1 RRSEVGGR
9 RSEVGRRRSD
19 VGRRRSEVGGRTSEV
34 GGRRSDVGGRT
45 ACLCVAPKA
54 FGAETGSRG
63 RRLGPTQSGLMV
75 GLLILLVLASGC
87 RSAAENP
94 SDGRRPVSIMM
105 MFLST
110 KQNDFYQWAER
121 TYEARNPDVDI
132 QIQVFPGSSLKDFEI
147 KLRLMFA
154 SRQAPDIIPVS
165 EGLAAGFARKGLLD
179 PCPASIVDMVE
190 TNSVNELVRNSAY
203 VDGTC
208 FGIATD
214 AVWQALF
221 YNKRMFREAGLD
233 PERPPRDW
241 DELLDYAE
249 RLTVRNDAG
258 SPTRVGFFI
267 RKTGFKPG
275 IAGKWFT
282 FLYSAGGRPFSEDGT
297 RTRFNDEAG
306 RAALQFYQ
314 TILDRRI
321 DAVGFDGDEQGFGQ
335 ERIAMI
341 IREAYLVR
349 WLGEHYP
356 DVEFGIAPIP
366 AKVASI
372 SDGASYVATV
382 NAESKNKDDAWGFIE
397 FLMADEAYARRAAL
411 GGVMPATRS
420 VAALPEYRDDP
431 LIKVFLEQEVAPTNT
446 FEGADRAIDML
457 GAYIERF
464 CYGRLT
470 LDETL
475 ERAELDINALLKRL
489 NGKR

>member
-1 RRSEVGGR
+1 M
-9 RSEVGRRRSD
+9 
-19 VGRRRSEVGGRTSEV
+19 
-34 GGRRSDVGGRT
+34 
-45 ACLCVAPKA
+45 VA
-54 FGAETGSRG
+54 
-63 RRLGPTQSGLMV
+63 
-75 GLLILLVLASGC
+75 LLILVAGC
-87 RSAAENP
+87 GRGGDAGHVAG
-94 SDGRRPVSIMM
+94 DGRKPVSIML

-110 KQNDFYQWAER
+110 RQNDFYQWAER
-121 TYEARNPDVDI
+121 TYEAQNPDVDI
-132 QIQVFPGSSLKDFEI
+132 QVQVFPGSSLKDFEI

-154 SRQAPDIIPVS
+154 SRQAPDIIPVA
-165 EGLAAGFARKGLLD
+165 EGLAAVFARKGLLD
-179 PCPASIVDMVE
+179 PCPASIIDMVE

-214 AVWQALF
+214 AVWQALY
-221 YNKRMFREAGLD
+221 YNKQMFREAGLD

-258 SPTRVGFFI
+258 MPTRAGFFI

-275 IAGKWFT
+275 IAGKWLT
-282 FLYSAGGRPFSEDGT
+282 FLYSAGGRPFTEDGT
-297 RTRFNDEAG
+297 RTLFNDEAG
-306 RAALQFYQ
+306 RAALRFYE
-314 TILDRRI
+314 TILDERI
-321 DAVGFDGDEQGFGQ
+321 DAVGLDGDEQGFGQ
-335 ERIAMI
+335 GRVAMI
-341 IREAYLVR
+341 MREAYLVR
-349 WLGEHYP
+349 WLDEHYP

-366 AKVASI
+366 ANQASI

-382 NAESKNKDDAWGFIE
+382 NAESKNKAHAWGFIE
-397 FLMADEAYARRAAL
+397 FLMADEAYTRKAAI
-411 GGVMPATRS
+411 GGVMPATMS

-431 LIKVFLEQEVAPTNT
+431 IIKVFLEQEVAPANT

-475 ERAELDINALLKRL
+475 ERAERDINALLERL
-489 NGKR
+489 NGKRD